1 MSARLP
7 TTARLATDGTTG
19 TPAAAYTVVTHG
31 QSPMSQSV
39 MAQSV
44 IFLGL
49 FQSWKMVV
57 VSLDKINVDKNK
69 KTDSFRN
76 RKKNVFLG

>member
-7 TTARLATDGTTG
+7 TTAHLATDGTTG
-19 TPAAAYTVVTHG
+19 TPAAAYTLVAHG

-39 MAQSV
+39 MAQFVNS
-44 IFLGL
+44 L
-49 FQSWKMVV
+49 FQSWMTVV
-57 VSLDKINVDKNK
+57 PSIDKINVDKNK
-69 KTDSFRN
+69 KTDRFRN